1 MIGIDEALSRLLG
14 LVSPLPCETVSL
26 TDSIGR
32 WVSEPI
38 TAKRT
43 QPARDLS
50 AMDGYALAGN
60 GPISSWDVVGESAAG
75 VPYQGS
81 IMAGQAVRIFT
92 GAALPAGADRVI
104 MQEQVTREGNVI
116 SATSTAFIEP
126 GHHVRR
132 AGSDFRTGDMLIETG
147 ERLTPARIAL
157 AVSGGYAELPVRR
170 RVQVA
175 VLSTGSELV
184 APGEEA
190 GDDLLPES
198 NSLMVGLML
207 RDFRCSV
214 VSPGIIPDDMGL
226 LTGAIRQAQETADV
240 IVTTGGASVGDHD
253 LVRPALEACGATL
266 DFWKV
271 AMRPGKPVFAG
282 MLGRSVILGLPG
294 NPVSAYVTA
303 ELFLKPLIAALG
315 GASAPA
321 PRRELAI
328 LHGELPAVGPRTDH
342 VRAARNLGL
351 VTPVG
356 VNDSAALR
364 ALAKADTLIVRPAQ
378 SPPATSGDTI
388 EIIILS

>member
-1 MIGIDEALSRLLG
+1 MINIDEALSRLLS
-14 LVSPLPCETVSL
+14 LITPLPCETVPL
-26 TDSIGR
+26 IDAIGR
-32 WVSEPI
+32 WASEPI

-43 QPARDLS
+43 QPARNLS
-50 AMDGYALAGN
+50 AMDGYALAAN
-60 GPISSWDVVGESAAG
+60 GAVPSWDVVGESAAG
-75 VPYQGS
+75 SPYRGS

-104 MQEQVTREGNVI
+104 MQEDVTRDGNVI
-116 SATSTAFIEP
+116 STSSMAHIEP

-132 AGSDFRTGDMLIETG
+132 AGSDFRSGDMLIEAG
-147 ERLTPARIAL
+147 ARLTPARIAL
-157 AVSGGYAELPVRR
+157 AVSGGHAELPVRR
-170 RVQVA
+170 RVQIE
-175 VLSTGSELV
+175 VLSTGNELV
-184 APGEEA
+184 APGEDA
-190 GDDLLPES
+190 GDDRLPES

-214 VSPGIIPDDMGL
+214 VSPGIIPDDLEL
-226 LTGAIRQAQETADV
+226 LKGAIRQANESADL
-240 IVTTGGASVGDHD
+240 IITTGGASVGDHD

-271 AMRPGKPVFAG
+271 AMRPGKPMFAG
-282 MLGRSVILGLPG
+282 KLGRSIILGLPG

-315 GASAPA
+315 GATAPS

-342 VRAARNLGL
+342 VRAVRNFGL
-351 VTPVG
+351 VAPVG

-364 ALAKADTLIVRPAQ
+364 ALAKADTLIVRPAH
-378 SPPATSGDTI
+378 SPPARSGDTI
-388 EIIILS
+388 EIILLS

>member
-1 MIGIDEALSRLLG
+1 MISIDEALSRLLA
-14 LVSPLPCETVSL
+14 LVTPLPCETVPL
-26 TDSIGR
+26 TDAIGR
-32 WVSEPI
+32 WASEPI
-38 TAKRT
+38 IAKRT

-50 AMDGYALAGN
+50 AMDGYALAAN
-60 GPISSWDVVGESAAG
+60 GAVPSWDVVGESSAG
-75 VPYQGS
+75 SPYRGS

-92 GAALPAGADRVI
+92 GAALPTGADRVI
-104 MQEQVTREGNVI
+104 MQEDAARDGNVI
-116 SATSTAFIEP
+116 SATSANRIEP

-132 AGSDFRTGDMLIETG
+132 SGSDFRSGDTLIEAG

-157 AVSGGYAELPVRR
+157 AVSGGHAELPVRR
-170 RVQVA
+170 RVQVE
-175 VLSTGSELV
+175 VLSTGNELV
-184 APGEEA
+184 APGEDA

-198 NSLMVGLML
+198 NALMVGLML

-214 VSPGIIPDDMGL
+214 VSPGIIPDDLEL
-226 LTGAIRQAQETADV
+226 LTGAIRQANESADV

-271 AMRPGKPVFAG
+271 AMRPGKPMFAG
-282 MLGRSVILGLPG
+282 KLGRSIILGLPG

-315 GASAPA
+315 GATTPS

-328 LHGELPAVGPRTDH
+328 LHGDLPAVGPRTDH
-342 VRAARNLGL
+342 IRAVRNLGL
-351 VTPVG
+351 VVPVG

-364 ALAKADTLIVRPAQ
+364 ALAKADTLIVRPAH
-378 SPPATSGDTI
+378 SAPAKSGDTI
-388 EIIILS
+388 EIILLS

>member
-1 MIGIDEALSRLLG
+1 
-14 LVSPLPCETVSL
+14 
-26 TDSIGR
+26 
-32 WVSEPI
+32 
-38 TAKRT
+38 
-43 QPARDLS
+43 
-50 AMDGYALAGN
+50 
-60 GPISSWDVVGESAAG
+60 
-75 VPYQGS
+75 
-81 IMAGQAVRIFT
+81 
-92 GAALPAGADRVI
+92 
-104 MQEQVTREGNVI
+104 
-116 SATSTAFIEP
+116 
-126 GHHVRR
+126 
-132 AGSDFRTGDMLIETG
+132 
-147 ERLTPARIAL
+147 
-157 AVSGGYAELPVRR
+157 LPVRR